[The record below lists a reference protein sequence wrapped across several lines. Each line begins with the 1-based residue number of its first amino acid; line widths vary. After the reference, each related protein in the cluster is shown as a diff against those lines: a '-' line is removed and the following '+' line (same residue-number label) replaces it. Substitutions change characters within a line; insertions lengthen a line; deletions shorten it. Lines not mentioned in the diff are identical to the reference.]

1 MLKHLCNKSESV
13 CKADWFFTD
22 ISSQTTLILVREWP
36 WCQNPWWQ
44 LPLTHSFAC
53 KVDCMTNW
61 CRGCSHHLIIRD
73 DTANGS
79 TRNTTRQETAGL
91 CCATNRL
98 WGTVGK
104 LYKICKPQVPHLP
117 IRRDNDALQDVGRI
131 THDVGKYLTWCRTQ
145 KEHFMTV
152 SAIINVRHCH
162 L

>member
-22 ISSQTTLILVREWP
+22 ISSQTRLILVREWP

-44 LPLTHSFAC
+44 LLLTHSFAC

-104 LYKICKPQVPHLP
+104 LYKICKPQVPHLSDGIMMP
-117 IRRDNDALQDVGRI
+117 CRMLWELHMMWAS
-131 THDVGKYLTWCRTQ
+131 TWHGAVHRKNT
-145 KEHFMTV
+145 
-152 SAIINVRHCH
+152 
-162 L
+162 